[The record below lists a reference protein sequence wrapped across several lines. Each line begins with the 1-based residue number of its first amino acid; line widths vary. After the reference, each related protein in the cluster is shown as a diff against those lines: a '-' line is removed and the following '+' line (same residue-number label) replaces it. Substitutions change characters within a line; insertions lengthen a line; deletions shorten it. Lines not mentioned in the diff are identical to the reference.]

1 MKVGQYKAGQL
12 RTQDSIK
19 HSDIV
24 PSFFFFFSFF
34 FCLKHPTRSNIN
46 LKTKNLET
54 WTGADKK
61 IPKKSLLSL
70 AKST

>member
-34 FCLKHPTRSNIN
+34 FLSQTSY
-46 LKTKNLET
+46 TK
-54 WTGADKK
+54 
-61 IPKKSLLSL
+61 
-70 AKST
+70 

>member
-24 PSFFFFFSFF
+24 PSFFFFF
-34 FCLKHPTRSNIN
+34 FCLIHPIGSNIN
-46 LKTKNLET
+46 LKTRNLET
-54 WTGADKK
+54 
-61 IPKKSLLSL
+61 
-70 AKST
+70 

>member
-24 PSFFFFFSFF
+24 PSFFFFF
-34 FCLKHPTRSNIN
+34 FCLIHPIGSNIN
-46 LKTKNLET
+46 LKTRNLET
-54 WTGADKK
+54 RTGTDKK